1 MIIDDIRT
9 IVRLTF
15 EDIKFQRLLKFALN
29 RIFCEYSFEDE
40 QVVIQGR
47 SRWSGRSGH
56 GRTGFGS
63 YQIIDIY
70 RFKSII
76 SASSIKLYCLQIC
89 SFNSVS
95 RTTS

>member
-40 QVVIQGR
+40 QVV
-47 SRWSGRSGH
+47 
-56 GRTGFGS
+56 
-63 YQIIDIY
+63 
-70 RFKSII
+70 
-76 SASSIKLYCLQIC
+76 SIKLRQSHDFKDKY
-89 SFNSVS
+89 F
-95 RTTS
+95 

>member
-40 QVVIQGR
+40 QVVINGARQSYDFKDNYFQG
-47 SRWSGRSGH
+47 
-56 GRTGFGS
+56 FVE
-63 YQIIDIY
+63 
-70 RFKSII
+70 FLKF
-76 SASSIKLYCLQIC
+76 LYP
-89 SFNSVS
+89 
-95 RTTS
+95 